1 MLVKFQHTC
10 YCCGEQFTI
19 SSEFSLHIHNTI
31 IIFETYVLQLFFREI
46 DISTILYTS
55 YQMQSCFLANH
66 KRNLHIKNTIIYLCI
81 KQSCILAIH
90 KRNIRKK
97 IPSSIF
103 VNNKITCYCCGEQFT
118 ISSEFSLHKRN
129 LHIKNTIIYLCIKQF
144 SLY

>member
-1 MLVKFQHTC
+1 MLVKFQHTVFYDILSTSNIKKIVNNKITC

-19 SSEFSLHIHNTI
+19 SCEFSLHIHNTI

-97 IPSSIF
+97 IRSSIF
-103 VNNKITCYCCGEQFT
+103 A
-118 ISSEFSLHKRN
+118 
-129 LHIKNTIIYLCIKQF
+129 IKNYLDIRCG
-144 SLY
+144 

>member
-1 MLVKFQHTC
+1 MLVKFQHTVFYDILSTSNIKKIVNNKITC

-81 KQSCILAIH
+81 KQLA
-90 KRNIRKK
+90 N
-97 IPSSIF
+97 
-103 VNNKITCYCCGEQFT
+103 
-118 ISSEFSLHKRN
+118 SLEYPQR
-129 LHIKNTIIYLCIKQF
+129 IEWSQ
-144 SLY
+144 SLNRLIV